1 MFVGLPSTAD
11 WDQGG
16 EREGEGGREREEW
29 RISGLIPSSQVFVG
43 LPSTADWDQ
52 GGGEGGRER
61 EGGRGGGVEDI
72 RTHPFFAGIRWPS
85 LRC

>member
-16 EREGEGGREREEW
+16 GEREGEGGREREGW
-29 RISGLIPSSQVFVG
+29 RTLGLIPSSQVFVG

-52 GGGEGGRER
+52 GGGRGR
-61 EGGRGGGVEDI
+61 
-72 RTHPFFAGIRWPS
+72 
-85 LRC
+85 